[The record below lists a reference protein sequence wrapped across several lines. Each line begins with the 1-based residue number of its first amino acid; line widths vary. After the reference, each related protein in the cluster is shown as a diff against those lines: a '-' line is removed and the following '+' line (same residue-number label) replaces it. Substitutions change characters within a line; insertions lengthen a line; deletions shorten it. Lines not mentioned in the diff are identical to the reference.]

1 MLTNDF
7 EDRQLIELWMD
18 SINGGQIGNF
28 HSRFHDD
35 ILVLSMLGLD
45 KFDNVNYRCVMT
57 DAFPV
62 QLGVVNLS
70 NESGDITKFNAQFRY
85 RYWHGEFTNQKPSNL
100 LIGFMDKHIKSLVIA
115 KGKIEAQSSDNE
127 IGVYYGIT

>member
-1 MLTNDF
+1 MV
-7 EDRQLIELWMD
+7 
-18 SINGGQIGNF
+18 SKSGNF

-35 ILVLSMLGLD
+35 YTGVIYVEALD

-62 QLGVVNLS
+62 QLGVVNIS

-85 RYWHGEFTNQKPSNL
+85 RYWHGEFTNLNL
-100 LIGFMDKHIKSLVIA
+100 LICLLDLWINI
-115 KGKIEAQSSDNE
+115 
-127 IGVYYGIT
+127 